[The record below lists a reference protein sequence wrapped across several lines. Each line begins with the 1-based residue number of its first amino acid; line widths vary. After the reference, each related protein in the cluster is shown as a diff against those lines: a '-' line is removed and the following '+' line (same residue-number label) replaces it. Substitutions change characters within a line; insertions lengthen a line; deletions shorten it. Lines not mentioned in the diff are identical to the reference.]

1 MNDQKFMKLAID
13 KARQGVDQGQTPF
26 GACIVKDAQVVVCV
40 HNVVWATTDIT
51 AHAEVHAIREACRLL
66 GTIDLSGCEIFATC
80 EPCPMCFAAIHWA
93 RISRIVYG
101 ARIED
106 AREIGF
112 HELEISN
119 QAMKEIGQSP
129 IELVGDVLRDEA
141 VELFRYW
148 REKNGSKKY

>member
-13 KARQGVDQGQTPF
+13 KARHGVDQGQTPF

-40 HNVVWATTDIT
+40 HNVVWAMTDIT

-66 GTIDLSGCEIFATC
+66 GTIDLSGCEIYATC

-93 RISRIVYG
+93 RISKIIYG

-106 AREIGF
+106 AREAGF
-112 HELEISN
+112 HELEISD
-119 QAMKEIGQSP
+119 QAMKQLGHLS
-129 IELVGDVLRDEA
+129 IELIGDVCRDEA
-141 VELFRYW
+141 IELFRYW